1 MKKQKVLL
9 GMLAAFIFLQ
19 PAIAQRKGQ
28 PSVIAHRG
36 ASADA
41 PENTLAAFRKG
52 WELTDAVELDVHV
65 TADGKLVVMH
75 DDNTKRTTG
84 VDYKIAATTAENIRT
99 LDAGKWKG
107 TQFVGERVPF
117 LYEVLDAMPAGKKL
131 VIELKAG
138 MPVVEPVKEAVLAS
152 GKMKQCIAIGFDF
165 KAVAA
170 FKKLMPSVPA
180 YWLTGKIDS
189 MQYTVMIDSVKRAGI
204 DGINVHYGTATPGL
218 AAACRKARMPLLVWT
233 VNDPEIA
240 LRMRDLGV
248 TAITTDKPA
257 MVHDLLAAKKKKKK
271 KNN

>member
-1 MKKQKVLL
+1 MKILKVSLAL
-9 GMLAAFIFLQ
+9 LAAFIFLQ

-84 VDYKIAATTAENIRT
+84 VDYKIAATPAEKIRT

-107 TQFVGERVPF
+107 TQFTGEHVPF
-117 LYEVLDAMPAGKKL
+117 LSEVLDAMPAGKKL

-138 MPVVEPVKEAVLAS
+138 MPVVEPVKDAVLAS
-152 GKMKQCIAIGFDF
+152 GKMKQ
-165 KAVAA
+165 
-170 FKKLMPSVPA
+170 
-180 YWLTGKIDS
+180 
-189 MQYTVMIDSVKRAGI
+189 
-204 DGINVHYGTATPGL
+204 
-218 AAACRKARMPLLVWT
+218 
-233 VNDPEIA
+233 
-240 LRMRDLGV
+240 
-248 TAITTDKPA
+248 
-257 MVHDLLAAKKKKKK
+257 
-271 KNN
+271 